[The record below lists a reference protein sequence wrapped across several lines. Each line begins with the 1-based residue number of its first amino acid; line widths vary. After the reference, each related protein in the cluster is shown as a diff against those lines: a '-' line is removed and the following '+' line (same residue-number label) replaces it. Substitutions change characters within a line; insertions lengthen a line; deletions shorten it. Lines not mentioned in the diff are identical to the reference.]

1 MATRAGAMSAAAALT
16 PLTLGALLLAL
27 ALVIAPHASHLPTWI
42 PIAGG
47 LLIAARFYL
56 GVSRRALPNR
66 WLLFAVAVICVV
78 GVALSYRT
86 LYGRDVGVAL
96 LTVMVGLKLMEM
108 SAARDTV
115 VVVLL
120 AYFLVVTNFFYSQSI
135 PTALYMLF
143 TIWIITAAMI
153 GLQHR
158 ASPPRP
164 LKVLKRAGALI
175 LQAVP
180 VMIVLFVLFP
190 RVQGPLWGLPQ
201 VNVASRS
208 GLSDTMSPGDVSV
221 LSLSDEIAFRVL
233 FEDAP
238 ANPARLYWRG
248 PVLNDFDG
256 QTWHAG
262 LSLTMSS
269 LRFEALSAPIRYAV
283 TLEPHDRRWLFAI
296 DLPARVPAA
305 AMLTSDFQM
314 RSRRLVRERL
324 RYDMESIPVYR
335 VGLDERLSEL
345 NSSRQLPTKA
355 APRARALGRSWAD
368 EGLAPRAIVDRAL
381 AMFQEQPFIYTL
393 APPQLGDDPVDEFL
407 FTTRSGFCEHY
418 ASSFTFLMRAAGV
431 PARVVTG
438 YLGGEINPVDGYLVV
453 RQSEAHAWSE
463 VWLEGE
469 GWVRVDPTAA
479 VSPLRVESGLA
490 AAVPASERN
499 PLLGS
504 ENFDWVKQM
513 RFAWDAVANSW
524 NQWVLGYDRDRQGR
538 FLQQVGL
545 DEISWQKTAI
555 LMMVASAGIVLALAA
570 GLLLRL
576 TRRRRDPVQR
586 TYDAWCERMARRGAA
601 RRPSEGPRDFAARI
615 GLQLPEWK
623 ERAQR
628 VSALYIGLR
637 YGRDPDAG
645 LLDQLRAA
653 VRG

>member
-1 MATRAGAMSAAAALT
+1 MSAAASLT
-16 PLTLGALLLAL
+16 PFTLAAVLLSL
-27 ALVIAPHASHLPTWI
+27 ALVIAPHTSHLPTWI
-42 PIAGG
+42 PVVGA
-47 LLIAARFYL
+47 LLIAGRFYL
-56 GVSRRALPNR
+56 GVRRRPLPNR
-66 WLLFAVAVICVV
+66 WLLFAAAAVCIA
-78 GVALSYRT
+78 GVAISYRT

-96 LTVMVGLKLMEM
+96 LTVMVALKLMEM

-120 AYFLVVTNFFYSQSI
+120 AYFLVVTNFFYSQTI

-143 TIWIITAAMI
+143 VVWIITATMI

-158 ASPPRP
+158 ASAPRP
-164 LKVLKRAGALI
+164 APVLRRSAALI
-175 LQAVP
+175 LQAIP
-180 VMIVLFVLFP
+180 VMVVLFLLFP
-190 RVQGPLWGLPQ
+190 RTQGPLWGLPQ

-233 FEDAP
+233 FEDPP

-248 PVLNDFDG
+248 PVLHDFDG
-256 QTWHAG
+256 HTWHAG
-262 LSLTMSS
+262 LSMTMTR
-269 LRFEALSAPIRYAV
+269 LPFEPLAAPIRYAV

-296 DLPARVPAA
+296 DLPNTAPRDSFF
-305 AMLTSDFQM
+305 TSDYQL

-324 RYDMESIPVYR
+324 RYDMESVPVYR
-335 VGLDERLSEL
+335 VGVQERLSEINGSL
-345 NSSRQLPTKA
+345 RLPGQS
-355 APRARALGRSWAD
+355 APRARALAQSWKDA
-368 EGLAPRAIVDRAL
+368 GAAPREIVDKAL
-381 AMFQEQPFIYTL
+381 GMFREQPFIYTL

-407 FTTRSGFCEHY
+407 FDTRSGFCEHY

-463 VWLEGE
+463 IWLENE

-499 PLLGS
+499 PLLDG
-504 ENFDWVKQM
+504 ERFNWIRQV

-524 NQWVLGYDRDRQGR
+524 NQWVLGYNPERQGR
-538 FLQQVGL
+538 FLQQIGL
-545 DEISWQKTAI
+545 EQATWQNMVI
-555 LMMVASAGIVLALAA
+555 VMMAASIGIVLALSAA
-570 GLLLRL
+570 LLVRL

-586 TYDAWCERMARRGAA
+586 LYEAWCGLMARRGAA
-601 RRPSEGPRDFAARI
+601 RRPSEGPRDFAARVS
-615 GLQLPEWK
+615 LQFPELK
-623 ERAQR
+623 DQAQR
-628 VSALYIGLR
+628 VSALYIALR
-637 YGRDPDAG
+637 YGRDADSE
-645 LLDQLRAA
+645 LLRELRTA